1 MTKKIGIFQARFIA
15 FPSWNFLRFAVPLNI
30 FVPFL
35 VLVDK
40 KIHETKFEIDEENK
54 IAYSEETAF
63 VTPLYRLL
71 NVRQEKRHKL

>member
-1 MTKKIGIFQARFIA
+1 M
-15 FPSWNFLRFAVPLNI
+15 
-30 FVPFL
+30 
-35 VLVDK
+35 LVDK